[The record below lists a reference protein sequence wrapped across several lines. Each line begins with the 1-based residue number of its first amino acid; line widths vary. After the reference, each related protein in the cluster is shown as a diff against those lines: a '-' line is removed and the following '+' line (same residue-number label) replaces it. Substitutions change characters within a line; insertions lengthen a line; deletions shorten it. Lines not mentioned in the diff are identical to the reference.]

1 MGAIVDRFQADAPGR
16 LDALRAAL
24 ARADAFAV
32 TQYAHALK
40 GDSRRIGG
48 NEVGHV
54 CAELEALAGRGELD
68 RAAQLVDALGDAL
81 ERLTAALQV
90 TFERRS
96 ACAS

>member
-1 MGAIVDRFQADAPGR
+1 M
-16 LDALRAAL
+16 
-24 ARADAFAV
+24 
-32 TQYAHALK
+32 
-40 GDSRRIGG
+40 
-48 NEVGHV
+48 